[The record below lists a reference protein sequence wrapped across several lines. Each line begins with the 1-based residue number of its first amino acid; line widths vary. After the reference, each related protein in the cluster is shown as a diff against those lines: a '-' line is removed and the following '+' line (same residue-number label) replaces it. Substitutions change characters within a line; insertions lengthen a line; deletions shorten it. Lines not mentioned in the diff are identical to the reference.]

1 MSINT
6 LLIVALTISILLVA
20 VFITLVIVD
29 RKKHK
34 LLFVKSQ
41 TLVGL
46 LIVLIVTSI
55 SLNGRPI
62 SFKDESSLS
71 NVKAVD
77 TVNNQYKV
85 TLSNGD
91 VKYTKNIIY
100 GAKYCYADSCTLQKK
115 TLFGFIVTDKTN
127 LLVVAPDVKGFD
139 KMSKSEKLDI
149 ITKYN
154 ERKMNNNGK

>member
-1 MSINT
+1 MSIKT

-20 VFITLVIVD
+20 AFITLVIVD

-34 LLFVKSQ
+34 LLFIKSQ
-41 TLVGL
+41 TLVL
-46 LIVLIVTSI
+46 ILIVLIVTSI

-62 SFKDESSLS
+62 SFKDESSLR

-100 GAKYCYADSCTLQKK
+100 GAKYCYTDSCTLQKK

-149 ITKYN
+149 INKYN